1 MKTKQL
7 LNVRAIV
14 FLAILLIANTAAG
27 WSAKPES
34 VKKKE
39 ISKSFDV
46 SLSDLLMTDNRYGN
60 TTITHWN
67 KKEVSIRVEIEAKAN
82 SAETAQAIIDRIQI
96 ELKKTGNTV
105 SAVTSLKSQNK
116 SWSNGDNQ
124 RFTINYFIS
133 MPSKLAINLSQKYG
147 NINLP
152 EKNEGKS
159 TIEVKYGN
167 LNAGSFTQ
175 TLNLEVKY
183 GNVDIN
189 DVTKANIDLGYCG
202 NTLIGNADQLNID
215 SKYSGMEVRSCKQIN
230 LENKYGNVR
239 IKNLDK
245 GHMEIK
251 YSEVTIDNVTMEL
264 KVEELAYSTLNI
276 KELSA
281 DFNNINIDARYGNLN
296 INVPTN
302 ASFKISAENL
312 KYGNHSVKGLN
323 VTNSSTENKVNHY
336 YQINGGG
343 KGHIYFDGNSYSN
356 INVRGL

>member
-1 MKTKQL
+1 MNTKQL
-7 LNVRAIV
+7 FNVRAIAL
-14 FLAILLIANTAAG
+14 LAILLIANTAAG
-27 WSAKPES
+27 WAAKPES

-39 ISKSFDV
+39 INKSFDV

-82 SAETAQAIIDRIQI
+82 NAETAQAILDRIQI

-116 SWSNGDNQ
+116 IWNNGDNQ

-183 GNVDIN
+183 GNVDID
-189 DVTKANIDLGYCG
+189 DVTKANVDLGYCG
-202 NTLIGNADQLNID
+202 NSSFGNADQLNID
-215 SKYSGMEVRSCKQIN
+215 SKYSSMDIKNCKQIN
-230 LENKYGNVR
+230 LENKYGNVY

-245 GHMEIK
+245 GDMEIK
-251 YSEVTIDNVTMEL
+251 YSEVTINHVKMEL
-264 KVEELAYSTLNI
+264 NVEELAYSTLKI

-281 DFNNINIDARYGNLN
+281 DFSNINVNARYGNLN
-296 INVPTN
+296 INIPSNT
-302 ASFKISAENL
+302 SFKVSAENM

-336 YQINGGG
+336 YKINGGG
-343 KGHIYFDGNSYSN
+343 NGHIYFDGNNYSN
-356 INVRGL
+356 INVKGL

>member
-1 MKTKQL
+1 MNTKQL
-7 LNVRAIV
+7 FNVRAIV
-14 FLAILLIANTAAG
+14 FLAILLIANSAAG
-27 WSAKPES
+27 WAAKPES

-116 SWSNGDNQ
+116 IWNNGDNQ

-152 EKNEGKS
+152 DKNEGKS

-175 TLNLEVKY
+175 PLNLEVKY

-202 NTLIGNADQLNID
+202 NTSIGNAELLNVD
-215 SKYSGMEVRSCKQIN
+215 SKYSNMEIKSCKQLN
-230 LENKYGNVR
+230 LQNKYGNVS
-239 IKNLDK
+239 IKSLDK
-245 GHMEIK
+245 GYMEIK
-251 YSEVTIDNVTMEL
+251 YSEATVDNVKMEL
-264 KVEELAYSTLNI
+264 NVDELAYSTLKI

-281 DFNNINIDARYGNLN
+281 DFRNINVDARYGNLN
-296 INVPTN
+296 INIPSN
-302 ASFKISAENL
+302 ASFKVSAENM
-312 KYGNHSVKGLN
+312 KYGNHNVKGLN
-323 VTNSSTENKVNHY
+323 VTDSSTEDKVNHY
-336 YQINGGG
+336 YKINGGG
-343 KGHIYFDGNSYSN
+343 NGHIYFNGNNYSN

>member
-1 MKTKQL
+1 MNTKQL
-7 LNVRAIV
+7 FNVRAIV
-14 FLAILLIANTAAG
+14 FLAILLIANSAAG
-27 WSAKPES
+27 WAAKPES

-116 SWSNGDNQ
+116 IWNNGDNQ

-152 EKNEGKS
+152 DKNEGKS

-175 TLNLEVKY
+175 PLNLEVKY

-189 DVTKANIDLGYCG
+189 DVTKANVDLGYCG
-202 NTLIGNADQLNID
+202 SSSFGNADQLNID
-215 SKYSGMEVRSCKQIN
+215 SKYSGMEINYCKQIY
-230 LENKYGNVR
+230 LENKYGNVY

-245 GHMEIK
+245 GDMEIK
-251 YSEVTIDNVTMEL
+251 YSEVKINHVKMEL
-264 KVEELAYSTLNI
+264 NVEELAYSTLKI

-281 DFNNINIDARYGNLN
+281 DFKNINVDARYGNLN
-296 INVPTN
+296 INIPSN
-302 ASFKISAENL
+302 ASFKVSAMNM
-312 KYGNHSVKGLN
+312 KYGNHDINGLD

-336 YQINGGG
+336 YKINGGN
-343 KGHIYFDGNSYSN
+343 KGHIYFDGNNYSN
-356 INVRGL
+356 ININGL